1 MEEDFEWDQTAL
13 VIKEEGEV
21 KFFTYNSKEYSNGG
35 SALKKSMPV
44 FYNPIQEINRS
55 LALIAYR
62 AFQMYFLDEIQD
74 EPIII
79 CDSMAASGIRTL
91 RLLMFLNSPLEIIAN
106 DINPLSLKVI
116 RKNMELNN
124 NINDNDKIISLL
136 NKDATLM
143 FNEINNSKNRVSCI
157 DIDPFGTPNIFI
169 EPALKSLKLGGLI
182 GITATD
188 TPVLFGVRSD
198 ACLRKYSVKALRSSF
213 LKEVGLRILIY
224 YTAIKAHPYMNYIV
238 PQMSLSFDHYIRIFV
253 RISKGKKGIIE
264 NLNNFGYF
272 LWCGKC
278 DWRDTIEHNI
288 LKIPHNCPNCS
299 SKIKYGGPLWIGPL
313 HNTEFIDKCI
323 ITLDVASKEQIPSK
337 KRLLKI
343 LHLLTEEDKLPPG
356 YYNIHKIC
364 DNLNISVPSTNSII
378 QKIKKHGYNT
388 CLTHIEPRAI
398 KTNIG
403 IAKLKVILKELNQ
416 ANKKL

>member
-1 MEEDFEWDQTAL
+1 MIIGIIFRNIFCFLLIYFITMEEDFEWDQTAL

-143 FNEINNSKNRVSCI
+143 F
-157 DIDPFGTPNIFI
+157 
-169 EPALKSLKLGGLI
+169 
-182 GITATD
+182 